1 MFSNSEIKQR
11 FEENRWPI
19 DRHGN
24 YVDTN
29 PDRDLNES
37 MLPLMLHYRLL
48 AGMTDAEAEQE
59 LATTY
64 SLSAFEI
71 AFLMR
76 STKAFIKDVL
86 EIDLEEIR
94 KNKNSTAALCG
105 QLVNDVVAK
114 INEVYERERYE
125 DIQIDGVVFQ
135 ADQRARES
143 IIGYIAADTAPEYWV
158 TADNKSIECDHH
170 MLLAIQE
177 AIVVRDAAGH
187 EKVTELKT
195 KARVLS
201 EQRDYAGLV
210 ELFDVVKAM

>member
-1 MFSNSEIKQR
+1 MFSKSEIKAR
-11 FEENRWPI
+11 FESGKWPI

-24 YVDTN
+24 YIDTN
-29 PDRDLNES
+29 PDRNFNETL
-37 MLPLMLHYRLL
+37 LPLSLHYRLL

-86 EIDLEEIR
+86 EIDLEELR
-94 KNKNSTAALCG
+94 KNKNSTATLCG

-114 INEVYERERYE
+114 INELYERERYE

-210 ELFDVVKAM
+210 ELFDAVKAM